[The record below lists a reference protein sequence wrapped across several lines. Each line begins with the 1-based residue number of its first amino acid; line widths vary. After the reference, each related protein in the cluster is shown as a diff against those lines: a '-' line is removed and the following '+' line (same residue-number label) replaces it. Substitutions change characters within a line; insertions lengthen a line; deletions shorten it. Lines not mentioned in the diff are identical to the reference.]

1 MFGLRLGFDYP
12 VYLILLGLIP
22 ILWWIS
28 YRRLAA
34 LGPIRRI
41 FAMLFR
47 AVVVAAIVFALAGVQ
62 LVWVT
67 DRTSVVYL
75 LDQSDSIPAE
85 RRRQMLEYAIASVK
99 EHRNAAREDR
109 AGLVVFGREA
119 SIEIPPFDDEIPPLR
134 RLDSYLG
141 RTDATNLEAA
151 LKLAQA
157 SLPEDSRRR
166 IVIITD
172 GNETMGDAKAA
183 VARLAESGIGID
195 VIPVPIDS
203 SAEVLVEKVDLP
215 SDIRTGQPFEARVV
229 ISNYAGQGQAAPVKG
244 RLNVTRRISGEEQL
258 LLDQPITLAPGKNVI
273 PLRHQID
280 EPAAYTYEAKFVPDT
295 AADDSISQNNS
306 ATGYTYVRG
315 KGRVLLIEPWDSP
328 GGFKLMADQLR
339 RADIEVMIQ
348 PSNALFGSIAELQ
361 AYDAV
366 ILAGV
371 PRTSGDSTESI
382 TSFSDEQIEM
392 LVRNTQQLGCG
403 LLMIGGPEALGAGG
417 WAGTKL
423 EEAMPVDFRI
433 RNTKVQAVGAL
444 AMIMHASEMA
454 QGNHWQKVVA
464 RSAIEQLGAAD
475 YAGVLHW
482 EFNGDQWL
490 WGGTKGM
497 LEVGPNRRAM
507 LAQVGR
513 MTPGDMP
520 QFDPAMKMAVRGLAN
535 APVSMRHCI
544 IISDGDPS
552 DPSPSTVQAF
562 KDRQITISTVAIASH
577 GPAESRRLQSLATA
591 TGGKHYVVNDARALP
606 KIFQREARRVSRP
619 LVFEP
624 PGGVSP
630 QIVYPHPLLDGI
642 DRQLPTINGFV
653 LTEVKDNPLA
663 QVLIQSPQP
672 EMPENAT
679 VLAVWTYGLG
689 RTAVLTTDAGERWAA
704 PWTEW
709 PGYEKFFSQL
719 VRWLMR
725 PTGDTGKF
733 TISTQARD
741 GQVQVVVNALGK
753 DDEFLNFLPMNASVL
768 DPDLKPVP
776 LQMRQTAPGRYV
788 GTFPADSSGN
798 FFVNVMP
805 DAGAAP
811 LTTGVAVPY
820 SDEYRLRVANQELLQ
835 TLAAIVPRG
844 GAVGEL
850 AAPLDDAA
858 AAEIANRTNP
868 FRGGLADARAIRDVW
883 PWAVLMGCC
892 VFFGDIFIRRVSIGM
907 GWVST
912 AWDAILGGKP
922 EAVTTMRLDTL
933 KASKERLAGELQRQ
947 RASTRYEPTSQADTS
962 PVATSRSFEES
973 SKSKPTI
980 DPTASSTSMTSG
992 KGDEM
997 TYTERLLEAKRKAKK

>member
-1 MFGLRLGFDYP
+1 MFGLRIGFDYP

-28 YRRLAA
+28 YHRLAA
-34 LGPIRRI
+34 LGPIRRM

-47 AVVVAAIVFALAGVQ
+47 AAVVAAIVFAIAGVQ

-75 LDQSDSIPAE
+75 LDQSDSIPAA
-85 RRRQMLEYAIASVK
+85 RRQQMLDYAIASVK
-99 EHRNAAREDR
+99 SHRNAAREDR

-166 IVIITD
+166 IVVITD
-172 GNETMGDAKAA
+172 GNETIGDARAA
-183 VARLAESGIGID
+183 VARLAESGIGVD
-195 VIPVPIDS
+195 VVPVPIDS
-203 SAEVLVEKVDLP
+203 SAEVLVEKIDLP
-215 SDIRTGQPFEARVV
+215 ADIRTGQPFEARVV
-229 ISNYAGQGQAAPVKG
+229 ISNYAGPGQAAAVKG
-244 RLNVTRRISGEEQL
+244 RLSVTRRISGEEQL
-258 LLDQPITLAPGKNVI
+258 LLDQPIELLPGKNVI

-295 AADDSISQNNS
+295 EADDSISQNNS

-315 KGRVLLIEPWDSP
+315 KGRVLLIERWDSP

-361 AYDAV
+361 GYDAV

-371 PRTSGDSTESI
+371 PRTSGDSTDSI
-382 TSFSDEQIEM
+382 TSFTDEQVEM

-433 RNTKVQAVGAL
+433 RNTKVQAVGGL

-490 WGGTKGM
+490 WGGAKGL

-507 LAQVGR
+507 LAQIGR

-520 QFDPAMKMAVRGLAN
+520 QFDPAMKMAVRALAN

-577 GPAESRRLQSLATA
+577 GPAESRRLQGLATA

-630 QIVYPHPLLDGI
+630 QIVYPHPLLDGL
-642 DRQLPTINGFV
+642 DRQMPTINGFV

-704 PWTEW
+704 PWTAW

-741 GQVQVVVNALGK
+741 GQVQVVVNALDK
-753 DDEFLNFLPMNASVL
+753 NDDFLNFLPMNASVL

-788 GTFPADSSGN
+788 GTFPADRSGN

-811 LTTGVAVPY
+811 LTTGVSVPY
-820 SDEYRLRVANQELLQ
+820 SDEYRLRTVNQELLQ
-835 TLAAIVPRG
+835 TLAANVPRG

-850 AAPLDDAA
+850 TAPLDDADT
-858 AAEIANRTNP
+858 AESADRHNP
-868 FRGGLADARAIRDVW
+868 FRGGLSDARAIRDVW
-883 PWAVLMGCC
+883 PWVVLMGCC
-892 VFFGDIFIRRVSIGM
+892 VFFGDVFIRRVSIGM

-912 AWDAILGGKP
+912 AWDAIRGGQP
-922 EAVTTMRLDTL
+922 DEVAATMRLDTL
-933 KASKERLAGELQRQ
+933 KASKVRLADQLQRQ
-947 RASTRYEPTSQADTS
+947 RESTRYEPTWQADT
-962 PVATSRSFEES
+962 PAVESR
-973 SKSKPTI
+973 PAV
-980 DPTASSTSMTSG
+980 DPAAAATSMTSA
-992 KGDEM
+992 KADEVS
-997 TYTERLLEAKRKAKK
+997 YTERLLEAKRKASGRGTN